1 MVFCPFSPHPSN
13 RKISN
18 VISNVY
24 HHCTCNLVNFRLAS
38 IRKADRR
45 KLPATE
51 STDFCSVIYLAEIYR
66 QTRCYADPAEGVC
79 SPPHA
84 ERHTVCNLS
93 RVSRCRLFAKP
104 LTDGLFWIPPVVS
117 AAISACWVS
126 TIPQQGDDFFRSG
139 SPHRNPNEKGGGG
152 RHKPLQRP
160 RGRLPNGFTPAW
172 RTLEWSCLVGATDHT
187 MCVEGGT
194 LDG

>member
-1 MVFCPFSPHPSN
+1 MICPFSPQPSN

-18 VISNVY
+18 VISGVY
-24 HHCTCNLVNFRLAS
+24 HHCSCHLVNFRLAS

-45 KLPATE
+45 QLPATE
-51 STDFCSVIYLAEIYR
+51 STDFSSVIYLADIYR
-66 QTRCYADPAEGVC
+66 QTRCMRVPPRVYV
-79 SPPHA
+79 PPHA

-126 TIPQQGDDFFRSG
+126 TIPQQGDEFFRNG
-139 SPHRNPNEKGGGG
+139 SPHRNPNEKGGDG
-152 RHKPLQRP
+152 RYKPLQRP
-160 RGRLPNGFTPAW
+160 LTKWF
-172 RTLEWSCLVGATDHT
+172 
-187 MCVEGGT
+187 
-194 LDG
+194 